1 MLSAYLDR
9 ARADRPLWL
18 PELRAAFLTEE
29 SARPLTLRL
38 TLHDGSMRDF
48 ACAIPR
54 WETEEERRLAAEY
67 LYACVY
73 NILAVYSGRALRLF
87 FDTADG
93 ELCALYDSLAGV
105 FQLRET
111 RRRGYGK
118 VVSIASHIAE
128 SFGGGEFRFE
138 KADLSEYTPLGEKKA
153 EGAFMP
159 LEDKL
164 RGVCGK
170 ASDLALCG
178 IDVGGTDIKL
188 ALSLNGRLVCTKEY
202 DWNPAVYPTAE
213 EIIEPILLL
222 TRLMRALLYSA
233 RGDRALS
240 LTAELLM
247 EAALKKDAPLS
258 VICDAASVAEGM
270 YGENLGNLDGIGL
283 SFPDIVIGDRILGGE
298 TPKTDGMRRNPA
310 LDYEREFKKLSGLK
324 DELLKLCRP
333 GGSVRIT
340 NDGNMAAFTAAMELA
355 HGADSAALK
364 DGVIAHSL
372 GTDLGTGWL
381 TAEGTIPALPL
392 EMYDLILDLGSFPSR
407 NIPPRDLRSTRNENS
422 GLPGAL
428 RYMGQ
433 AAAYRLAYKRKSALL
448 EGFTARDDEA
458 LTIAAKPQ
466 DMRKPCLEHLM
477 QLAEEGDADAA
488 AVFRDIGKNLSAVTR
503 EMEYLLRPAAKS
515 RFLFGRFVKR
525 PKVFQ
530 LLEEG
535 FHRGVGDVTLIPSD
549 ENLANT
555 PLMRALAQSKDAT
568 VAQFG
573 QAVGSIY
580 FAVT

>member
-1 MLSAYLDR
+1 
-9 ARADRPLWL
+9 
-18 PELRAAFLTEE
+18 
-29 SARPLTLRL
+29 
-38 TLHDGSMRDF
+38 
-48 ACAIPR
+48 
-54 WETEEERRLAAEY
+54 
-67 LYACVY
+67 
-73 NILAVYSGRALRLF
+73 
-87 FDTADG
+87 
-93 ELCALYDSLAGV
+93 
-105 FQLRET
+105 
-111 RRRGYGK
+111 
-118 VVSIASHIAE
+118 
-128 SFGGGEFRFE
+128 
-138 KADLSEYTPLGEKKA
+138 
-153 EGAFMP
+153 
-159 LEDKL
+159 
-164 RGVCGK
+164 
-170 ASDLALCG
+170 
-178 IDVGGTDIKL
+178 
-188 ALSLNGRLVCTKEY
+188 
-202 DWNPAVYPTAE
+202 
-213 EIIEPILLL
+213 
-222 TRLMRALLYSA
+222 
-233 RGDRALS
+233 
-240 LTAELLM
+240 M

-258 VICDAASVAEGM
+258 AICDAASVAEGM

-298 TPKTDGMRRNPA
+298 TPKTDGMRRNRA
-310 LDYEREFKKLSGLK
+310 LDYEAEFKKLSGLR
-324 DELLKLCRP
+324 DELLGLCRD
-333 GGSVRIT
+333 GGRVRIT

-422 GLPGAL
+422 GLPGAM

-433 AAAYRLAYKRKSALL
+433 AAACRLAYKRKSTLL
-448 EGFTARDDEA
+448 EGFTARNGEV
-458 LTIAAKPQ
+458 LTIAMEPQ

-477 QLAEEGDADAA
+477 QLAEEGDEDAS
-488 AVFRDIGKNLSAVTR
+488 AVFRDIGENLSAVTR
-503 EMEYLLRPAAKS
+503 EMEYLLHPAAKS

-525 PKVFQ
+525 PKVFR

-535 FHRGVGDVTLIPSD
+535 FHRGAGDVTLIPSD

-573 QAVGSIY
+573 QAVGAIY